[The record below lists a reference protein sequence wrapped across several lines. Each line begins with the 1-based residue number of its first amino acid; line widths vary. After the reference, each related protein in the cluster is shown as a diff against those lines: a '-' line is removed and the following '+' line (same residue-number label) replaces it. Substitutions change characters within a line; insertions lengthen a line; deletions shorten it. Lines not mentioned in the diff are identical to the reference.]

1 MTLLEAVTENWFE
14 WNTKG
19 ETALHPPGYDNLS
32 SESTLALRRTSSQ
45 LNSQCQ
51 NALPFIDLCWDSI
64 SLFDM
69 RRIASTTRVE
79 RPCLLNWK
87 KLQGKKRA
95 GSDMLSDRFVAERE
109 EMVTKKGN
117 HHATSTRSVFVDF
130 DTAIFTSAEY
140 KTADLKSRWPA
151 ERARQNNQSR
161 EQQYTLKVSSTNLIS
176 AQNRDIHVIEPV
188 IKLFVQWTLEIT
200 RITFQ
205 WRLQLHFVTK

>member
-87 KLQGKKRA
+87 KLQEKRRSRVRHA
-95 GSDMLSDRFVAERE
+95 YRQICSW
-109 EMVTKKGN
+109 KGRDGN
-117 HHATSTRSVFVDF
+117 SKGESSRYIHF
-130 DTAIFTSAEY
+130 DTAIFTSTEY
-140 KTADLKSRWPA
+140 ETAGDLKSRWPA
-151 ERARQNNQSR
+151 QRARQNNQSR
-161 EQQYTLKVSSTNLIS
+161 EQQYN
-176 AQNRDIHVIEPV
+176 
-188 IKLFVQWTLEIT
+188 
-200 RITFQ
+200 
-205 WRLQLHFVTK
+205 